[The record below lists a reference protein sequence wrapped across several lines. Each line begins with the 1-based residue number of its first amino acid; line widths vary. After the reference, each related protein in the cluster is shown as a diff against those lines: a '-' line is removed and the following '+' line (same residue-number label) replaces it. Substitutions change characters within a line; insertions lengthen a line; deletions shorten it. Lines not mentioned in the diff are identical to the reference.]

1 VCLFGVSELEK
12 RWVERNPDAAFKV
25 YVVWVPMLGAEEP
38 NVPEAT
44 GLATDARV
52 RHYWDGAGVLGAA
65 YQSALGLSGP
75 AWDVYL
81 LFDQTATW
89 HGSAPPTPAYWM
101 HQLPGVASAPFL
113 DPDLFA
119 AKARALLGGR

>member
-1 VCLFGVSELEK
+1 
-12 RWVERNPDAAFKV
+12 VERYPSSALKV
-25 YVVWVPMLGAEEP
+25 YVVWVPMLGAAEQ

-52 RHYWDGAGVLGAA
+52 RHYWDGENVLGTA

-75 AWDVYL
+75 AWDVYM
-81 LFDQTATW
+81 LFGGTATW
-89 HGSAPPTPAYWM
+89 SGSIPPVPAYWM
-101 HQLPGVASAPFL
+101 HQLGGVTSAPFL

-119 AKARALLGGR
+119 AKAESLLALARKR